1 MMASNMDLG
10 LSKQDLD
17 KHFSSYKKSIITDK
31 KFIGSYNQNID
42 MLIKENEYVVYMTK
56 DNQDYSFDI
65 NGEEKEEKRFMQL
78 KEIIKS
84 GIMVVH
90 TLEELK
96 LIY

>member
-1 MMASNMDLG
+1 
-10 LSKQDLD
+10 
-17 KHFSSYKKSIITDK
+17 
-31 KFIGSYNQNID
+31 

-56 DNQDYSFDI
+56 GNQDYSFDI
-65 NGEEKEEKRFMQL
+65 NGEEKKKKKFMQL

-90 TLEELK
+90 ILEELK